1 MRDPTTAWDRNP
13 TDKELENFY
22 GKDKPHRVHD
32 EIMET
37 LTETILTTS
46 HKRLCVPYIK
56 CSSHVGGPGKLA
68 AYPLTEVV
76 TDYGTDKGPLQALM
90 EVLEAST
97 CPLVAEYR
105 TALAKRYSD
114 SWADDVEAFIGDE
127 S

>member
-1 MRDPTTAWDRNP
+1 MKTAWDRTP

-22 GKDKPHRVHD
+22 GKDKPHRIHD

-37 LTETILTTS
+37 LTETILRTS
-46 HKRLCVPYIK
+46 HKRLCVPYVK
-56 CSSHVGGPGKLA
+56 RSAHAGGSDRIG
-68 AYPLTEVV
+68 AYPITEVV
-76 TDYGTDKGPLQALM
+76 KDYGTDPKPLQALM
-90 EVLEAST
+90 AVLEGSD

-114 SWADDVEAFIGDE
+114 SWADDVEEFMGDE